1 MSVIKSFRIKSF
13 KKNIQIANFK
23 NVTLSFGER
32 KILDNINFDIFPGEI
47 LGLLGPN
54 GVGKSTLFNLLIGLI
69 KPDSGQ
75 IFINSTNVNNLPIY
89 LRTRKFNIGYVP
101 QYGGYFHDLTLIEN
115 FNAISEIV
123 IEDKR
128 KRPAIIKD
136 LIYKFEL
143 DNVREIKAKFL
154 SGGQRR
160 KLVIC
165 LALLG
170 NPKILLCDEIFAAL
184 DVLSIQML
192 KEILITLQKEQPKIS
207 VIICEHQARELLSIV
222 DRAMILSKGKIIA
235 KGTPTELINNS
246 SAREEYFGAAF
257 KIS

>member
-1 MSVIKSFRIKSF
+1 MSVIKPFRIKSF
-13 KKNIQIANFK
+13 KKNIQIVNFK
-23 NVTLSFGER
+23 NVTLSYGKR
-32 KILDNINFDIFPGEI
+32 KILDNINLDIYPGEI

-75 IFINSTNVNNLPIY
+75 IFIDSTKVNDFPIY
-89 LRTRKFNIGYVP
+89 LRTRKFKIGYVP

-123 IEDKR
+123 IKDKR
-128 KRPAIIKD
+128 KRPSIIKD

-143 DNVREIKAKFL
+143 DNVKEIKAKFL

-184 DVLSIQML
+184 DVLSIHML
-192 KEILITLQKEQPKIS
+192 KEILVTLQKEQPKIS
-207 VIICEHQARELLSIV
+207 IIICEHQARELLSIV

-235 KGTPTELINNS
+235 KGTPSELVNNS
-246 SAREEYFGAAF
+246 DARAEYFGASF